1 MSNTDN
7 NNMAEIA
14 LQTIALAC
22 QLPIVKVSRDN
33 FLREEFKNS
42 KHLDVILKDGP
53 QAVYTIK
60 ALRLR
65 ATRLVDSCT
74 KKTALA
80 SFIAGLPANP
90 VIAVPT
96 TTIDVV
102 QNMAFALNLAQK
114 IAYLFGED
122 DLFRED
128 HVSLSEEMQYRIVG
142 YLGIMMGAS
151 GAGSLVMKTS
161 LNVGRHLG
169 NKVMRQA
176 LTKTLWYP
184 LFKKVASSIG
194 VKITKKS
201 VGSLVAKTVPILGGV
216 ISGVVTYAAFK
227 PMGNKLADSF
237 VKMYEG
243 EFTDGYDELSPD
255 FIEILDQ
262 DEVIEG
268 EFEECNSDVIL

>member
-1 MSNTDN
+1 
-7 NNMAEIA
+7 MAEIA
-14 LQTIALAC
+14 LQTIASAC

-42 KHLDVILKDGP
+42 KYLDVILKEGP
-53 QAVYTIK
+53 QAVYSMN
-60 ALRLR
+60 ALRQR
-65 ATRLVDSCT
+65 ATKLVNSST
-74 KKTALA
+74 KKTAFA

-114 IAYLFGED
+114 VAYLFGED
-122 DLFRED
+122 DLFSEN

-142 YLGIMMGAS
+142 YLGIMMGVS

-216 ISGVVTYAAFK
+216 ISGVMTYAAFK
-227 PMGNKLADSF
+227 PMGNKLADTF
-237 VKMYEG
+237 VRMYEV
-243 EFTDGYDELSPD
+243 EFADVYDELNPD
-255 FIEILDQ
+255 FIGLLDRDQ
-262 DEVIEG
+262 VIEG
-268 EFEECNSDVIL
+268 KFEECTSDLFYNEE